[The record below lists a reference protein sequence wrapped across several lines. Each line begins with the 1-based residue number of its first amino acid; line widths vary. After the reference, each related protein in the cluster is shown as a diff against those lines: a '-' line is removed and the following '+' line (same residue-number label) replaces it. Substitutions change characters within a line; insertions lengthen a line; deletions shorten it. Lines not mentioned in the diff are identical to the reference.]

1 MKFNSLKV
9 KIISIFSL
17 LILLVFTI
25 NWLVAL
31 KTIHAQKS
39 DDLKKVLEHILH
51 ESYDEYLQT
60 PIVSNSSLA
69 PLYIMP
75 HNKLILKDSEAS
87 GVQFFLSTAPYRAQK
102 HQVSASI
109 KIDSGRFLNATSTH
123 EKIDKAVYDY
133 AVSLA
138 MGYLGSLV
146 FILSIGLFL
155 LWHFMKPLEELAKK
169 AREWK
174 NGDSFE
180 CDNSNPSSEIGELSH
195 SFSNLVKRIESFR
208 VKEKALFKEM
218 AHELKTPI
226 AIMKARLDTHDSS
239 PLTLELGADLERLM
253 TELKGI
259 LFFETGDYEEPNL
272 ASPLESAKEILAKMQ
287 PLVAQK
293 ELSVVFYGDAFRV
306 LTQPLLLQKLLSA
319 LLENAITYAACASEI
334 TIHAEGKTLSISNF
348 IAKEKYLFSS
358 KIGEKILRRISEE
371 LGITYYVDSS
381 PERYTI
387 SLEFL

>member
-39 DDLKKVLEHILH
+39 DDLKKVLEHILR
-51 ESYDEYLQT
+51 ESYDEYLKT
-60 PIVSNSSLA
+60 PIVSNDSLA

-87 GVQFFLSTAPYRAQK
+87 GVRFFLSTAPYGVQK
-102 HQVSASI
+102 HQVGTSI

-133 AVSLA
+133 AISLA
-138 MGYLGSLV
+138 MGYIGSLV
-146 FILSIGLFL
+146 VILSIGFFL

-180 CDNSNPSSEIGELSH
+180 CDSSNPSSEIGELSH
-195 SFSNLVKRIESFR
+195 SFSNLVKRVESFR
-208 VKEKALFKEM
+208 AKEKALFKEM

-226 AIMKARLDTHDSS
+226 AIMKARLDAHDSS
-239 PLTLELGADLERLM
+239 PLTQELGADLERLM

-259 LFFETGDYEEPNL
+259 LFFETSDYEEPC
-272 ASPLESAKEILAKMQ
+272 ATVPLELVGKILARME
-287 PLVAQK
+287 PLIRKK
-293 ELSVVFYGDAFRV
+293 ELKISLSGEAFGVVS
-306 LTQPLLLQKLLSA
+306 QPLLLQKLLSA
-319 LLENAITYAACASEI
+319 LLENAVTYAVCASEI
-334 TIHAEGKTLSISNF
+334 TIHASSKTLLISNL

-371 LGITYYVDSS
+371 LGIKYRIDSS
-381 PERYTI
+381 AERYTI
-387 SLEFL
+387 VLEF